1 MQKSHTKSSHDL
13 GNVHERNKDISNFNS
28 RSDLSSL
35 VIDWHFSF
43 LLSTDQE
50 NPGSNPW
57 LQDIEPDPPLVWTV
71 HRQVTQLSP
80 LLPTTALFQSLLVP
94 QLVQQVQVNAD
105 IQ

>member
-1 MQKSHTKSSHDL
+1 MTWETFTK
-13 GNVHERNKDISNFNS
+13 EIKIFQISIQGQT
-28 RSDLSSL
+28 LSSL